1 MRKLTGADI
10 QALLRLMGDTDPRTS
25 TMARERLLQEQVEEL
40 LPHIARAV
48 RDPDPLIRGR
58 SRLFL
63 EYLRLHDL
71 ATEWRAV
78 AGAPDDTFDL
88 EKATFLIAKYRY
100 PETDMA
106 PYVAWLNQKAAA
118 VAKDLPS
125 GEDMY
130 RNIGV
135 LNRHLFVRGGLRGDA
150 VRYYDPD
157 NSCINR
163 VIDRRRGIPIT
174 LSVIYLLVA
183 RRVGLPIRGVGM
195 PGHFVVKYEGG
206 EEETWIDPYHQGR
219 LLSRTDCARHI
230 RRSGYPYRKQ
240 LLQPVKDRTIVQR
253 MLGNLHRIYVETEQ
267 AAQAEQIRVFQE
279 ILARRS

>member
-1 MRKLTGADI
+1 MRKLSSADI
-10 QALLRLMGDTDPRTS
+10 QALIRLMGDTDATTS
-25 TMARERLLQEQVEEL
+25 RLAKERLLQADVQDV
-40 LPHIARAV
+40 LPHIGEAV
-48 RDPDPLIRGR
+48 KHPDALIRGR

-63 EYLRLHDL
+63 EELRLHDL
-71 ATEWRAV
+71 AADWRDAAAV
-78 AGAPDDTFDL
+78 PDDRFDL
-88 EKATFLIAKYRY
+88 ERATFLIARYRY

-106 PYVAWLNQKAAA
+106 PYVEWLDERAAD
-118 VAKDLPS
+118 VAEDLPPS
-125 GEDMY
+125 GDMY
-130 RNIGV
+130 RTIGV
-135 LNRHLFVRGGLRGDA
+135 LNKHLFIRSGLRGDS

-183 RRVGLPIRGVGM
+183 RRLGLPIQGVGL
-195 PGHFVVKYEGG
+195 PGHFVVKYEGAD
-206 EEETWIDPYHQGR
+206 EETWIDPYHQGR
-219 LLSRTDCARHI
+219 LLSRADAVRHI

-240 LLQPVKDRTIVQR
+240 LLEPIKDRAVVQR

-267 AAQAEQIRVFQE
+267 SFQAEQIRGFQE